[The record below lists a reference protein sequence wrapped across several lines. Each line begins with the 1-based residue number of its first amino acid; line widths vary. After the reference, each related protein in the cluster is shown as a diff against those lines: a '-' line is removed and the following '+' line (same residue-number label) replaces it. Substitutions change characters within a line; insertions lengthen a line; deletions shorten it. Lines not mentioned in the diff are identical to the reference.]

1 MAEPVKA
8 RTPQQ
13 IVRQYRTEL
22 TREFRKLANRV
33 LKEVRASAPKG
44 KTGTLRRK
52 IRSRIKWDADGPY
65 ARITTSARRVTKSER
80 TGKTTSFRYGL
91 AIQQKA
97 HYLQRGLNRTPRR

>member
-13 IVRQYRTEL
+13 IVKQYRTEL
-22 TREFRKLANRV
+22 TREIRKEANRV
-33 LKEVRASAPKG
+33 LKEVRAAARKG
-44 KTGTLRRK
+44 KTGNLRRK
-52 IRSRIKWDADGPY
+52 IKSRVRWDADGPY

-80 TGKTTSFRYGL
+80 TRRTTTFRYGL
-91 AIQQKA
+91 ALQQRD